1 MSKTILV
8 LDTIK
13 VLGANA
19 ISSYATIGVPAV
31 TAIGGSLHA
40 LERKLKQ
47 QDIKIKLNN
56 FAMLYK
62 DVDLQVHKQG
72 YTNSIKTTAN
82 PSILKNTAGDIQRP
96 PFNPEAKCHLEL
108 SLVISIE
115 HIEDE
120 VKICNS
126 IKQLLPTMKLA
137 SGDILNTENVYIT
150 HVDESDDQSFNMF
163 ISKLMPSFVL
173 IERKDL
179 MTEAMEQGKD
189 AVDALLDNLAVY
201 HRCTKT
207 PINIAENNTQVAI
220 DKEQKFK
227 IEWQKP
233 SRNNSGWIVPIAVG
247 YQGISPLGKA
257 KNTRD
262 SSTPH
267 RFAESI
273 ITLGEFKMPYR
284 FSSIDDMLWQYNHD
298 AEADL
303 YCYSQT
309 SSDTEEDFGDDD

>member
-1 MSKTILV
+1 
-8 LDTIK
+8 
-13 VLGANA
+13 
-19 ISSYATIGVPAV
+19 
-31 TAIGGSLHA
+31 
-40 LERKLKQ
+40 
-47 QDIKIKLNN
+47 
-56 FAMLYK
+56 
-62 DVDLQVHKQG
+62 
-72 YTNSIKTTAN
+72 
-82 PSILKNTAGDIQRP
+82 
-96 PFNPEAKCHLEL
+96 
-108 SLVISIE
+108 
-115 HIEDE
+115 
-120 VKICNS
+120 
-126 IKQLLPTMKLA
+126 
-137 SGDILNTENVYIT
+137 
-150 HVDESDDQSFNMF
+150 MF

-173 IERKDL
+173 VIAKDQNKEAGEKDKNL
-179 MTEAMEQGKD
+179 MITTMEQGKD

-207 PINIAENNTQVAI
+207 PINIADDNTQVVI
-220 DKEQKFK
+220 DKEPKFK

-233 SRNNSGWIVPIAVG
+233 SRNNSGWIVPIAIG
-247 YQGISPLGKA
+247 YQGISPLGTA

-303 YCYSQT
+303 YCYSQI

>member
-1 MSKTILV
+1 MIKTILV

-19 ISSYATIGVPAV
+19 ISSYATIGVPAL
-31 TAIGGSLHA
+31 TAIGGFLHA

-47 QDIKIKLNN
+47 QGINIKLNN

-62 DVDLQVHKQG
+62 EVDLQVHKQG

-120 VKICNS
+120 TNLCNN

-137 SGDILNTENVYIT
+137 SGDILNTENIYIT
-150 HVDESDDQSFNMF
+150 HVDENDDLSFNMF

-179 MTEAMEQGKD
+179 MIEAMEQGKD

-207 PINIAENNTQVAI
+207 PINIADDNTQVAI
-220 DKEQKFK
+220 DKEPKFK

-247 YQGISPLGKA
+247 YQGISSLGTA
-257 KNTRD
+257 KNTRN
-262 SSTPH
+262 SSTAH

-284 FSSIDDMLWQYNHD
+284 FSSINAMLWQYNHD